1 MVCPRQTQACY
12 KDSKAC
18 DALYA
23 LLSLQIAIHAI
34 GDQAN
39 DDILA
44 MYQSARRNNSHV
56 AEPQRHRIEHAQH
69 LSGAGAVAAFS
80 QQQTVA
86 VVNPLHLLSD
96 MHIMTDR
103 LGPDRSAED
112 RAFAYAAMLKVCNR
126 ALPWSLA
133 VLHEAQGYEKGL

>member
-1 MVCPRQTQACY
+1 MF
-12 KDSKAC
+12 
-18 DALYA
+18 
-23 LLSLQIAIHAI
+23 LQVAVHAI

-39 DDILA
+39 EDILA
-44 MYQSARRNNSHV
+44 MYQSARGNNSHL

-103 LGPDRSAED
+103 LGAERSADD
-112 RAFAYAAMLKVCNR
+112 RAFAYAAMLKVGSS
-126 ALPWSLA
+126 ALTWPLA
-133 VLHEAQGYEKGL
+133 CAI

>member
-1 MVCPRQTQACY
+1 MF
-12 KDSKAC
+12 
-18 DALYA
+18 
-23 LLSLQIAIHAI
+23 LQIAIHAI

-44 MYQSARRNNSHV
+44 MYRTAKDNNSHL
-56 AEPQRHRIEHAQH
+56 AEARRHRVEHAQH
-69 LSGAGAVAAFS
+69 LSGAGTVAAFS

-103 LGPDRSAED
+103 VGAERSGAD
-112 RAFAYAAMLKVCNR
+112 RAFAYAAMLKVKSRVFVWPVIMLCEFGQTS
-126 ALPWSLA
+126 P
-133 VLHEAQGYEKGL
+133 KGVV

>member
-1 MVCPRQTQACY
+1 MHRLASTTVKPPLLCMHCY
-12 KDSKAC
+12 M
-18 DALYA
+18 
-23 LLSLQIAIHAI
+23 LQVAIHAI

-44 MYQSARRNNSHV
+44 MYQSARANNSHL
-56 AEPQRHRIEHAQH
+56 AAPRRHRIEHAQH
-69 LSGAGAVAAFS
+69 LSGADAVAAFS

-103 LGPDRSAED
+103 LGAERSGAD
-112 RAFAYAAMLKVCNR
+112 RAFAYAAMLKVGTK
-126 ALPWSLA
+126 ALT
-133 VLHEAQGYEKGL
+133 

>member
-1 MVCPRQTQACY
+1 MLP
-12 KDSKAC
+12 
-18 DALYA
+18 
-23 LLSLQIAIHAI
+23 LQIAVHAI

-44 MYQSARRNNSHV
+44 MYRSARGNNSHV
-56 AEPQRHRIEHAQH
+56 AEPRRHRIEHAQH
-69 LSGAGAVAAFS
+69 LSGADALAAFS

-103 LGPDRSAED
+103 LGAERSAED
-112 RAFAYAAMLKVCNR
+112 RAFAYAAMLEVGTR
-126 ALPWSLA
+126 PLT
-133 VLHEAQGYEKGL
+133 